1 MKIKV
6 GDWVKVNNK
15 GIVGKVTLV
24 KPNKYIEYYGNKML
38 KNVVFLNNQTVK
50 NYETELTKL
59 HINFKPF
66 EIIFSGEEVYQ
77 YIHEVRVLPNHQ
89 GTITFRAIKLY
100 GDGDCEVVYF
110 TDGHTKTTCPS
121 ICTTIDQARDWL
133 ELQYATLLAKARWF
147 V

>member
-1 MKIKV
+1 MIKV

-15 GIVGKVTLV
+15 GIVGKVTSIE
-24 KPNKYIEYYGNKML
+24 PNKYIEHYGNRML

-66 EIIFSGEEVYQ
+66 EINSNVCELRRIKGNEHNILFIAYETNYEVYASCQ
-77 YIHEVRVLPNHQ
+77 EYVDDSKVHSS
-89 GTITFRAIKLY
+89 
-100 GDGDCEVVYF
+100 YF
-110 TDGHTKTTCPS
+110 P
-121 ICTTIDQARDWL
+121 TIDQAKDWL
-133 ELQYATLLAKARWF
+133 ELQYATLIAKARGL